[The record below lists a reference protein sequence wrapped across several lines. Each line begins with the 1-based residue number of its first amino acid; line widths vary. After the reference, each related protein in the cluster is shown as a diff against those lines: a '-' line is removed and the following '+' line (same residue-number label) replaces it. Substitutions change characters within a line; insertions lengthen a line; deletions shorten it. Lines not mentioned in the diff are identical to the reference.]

1 MKSSSIE
8 YTKGLNNGFVTILT
22 DEEGYYEFKTTESY
36 MGNELNYITP
46 EELIELGEWLIT
58 LGKGKN

>member
-8 YTKGLNNGFVTILT
+8 YTKALNNGFVTILT
-22 DEEGYYEFKTTESY
+22 DEKGFYEFKTTESY
-36 MGNELNYITP
+36 MGNELNYISQ

-58 LGKGKN
+58 LGKGDN